1 MNDTSRTPGPGV
13 MALVVVLCAIWGVNQ
28 VAIKFG
34 NAGISPLWQ
43 SAIRSAGGAIL
54 VLGWAWFRGI
64 PIFERDGTLAGGIAA
79 GVLFGTEFGLLYW
92 AIEFTTAARSVV
104 LLYTAPIS
112 VAIAAHFFLKGDRL
126 TPRKVLGLTACFLG
140 VALLFA
146 DSLTLP
152 DRKSLIGDGLAF
164 AASLFWSASTIVIKR
179 SKLATARGEKIGL
192 YQYAVS
198 AVLLGAVAL
207 LMGERGIFDPTP
219 LVMGALAFQIVIVVF
234 VSYTIWFAMIPRY
247 RASSLASFSFL
258 TPVFGVLAAH
268 LLLGE
273 ELKPALLM
281 SLALVGFGIWTVN
294 RPAKA

>member
-1 MNDTSRTPGPGV
+1 
-13 MALVVVLCAIWGVNQ
+13 MAVVVVLCAIWGVNQ

-34 NAGISPLWQ
+34 NTGISPLWQ
-43 SAIRSAGGAIL
+43 AALRSAGGAIL
-54 VLGWAWFRGI
+54 VLLWARFRGI

-79 GVLFGTEFGLLYW
+79 GLLFGTEFGLLYW

-112 VAIAAHFFLKGDRL
+112 LAIAAHFFLKGDRL
-126 TPRKVLGLTACFLG
+126 TPRKILGLTACFLG

-152 DRKSLIGDGLAF
+152 DRKGLIGDALAF

-179 SKLATARGEKIGL
+179 SNLATARGEKIGL

-198 AVLLGAVAL
+198 AVLLGTVAL

-219 LVMGALAFQIVIVVF
+219 LAIGALAFQIVIVVF
-234 VSYTIWFAMIPRY
+234 VSYTIWFALVPVY

-258 TPVFGVLAAH
+258 TPVFGVFAAH

-273 ELKPALLM
+273 ELKPVLVM

>member
-1 MNDTSRTPGPGV
+1 
-13 MALVVVLCAIWGVNQ
+13 MAVVVVLCAIWGVNQ

-34 NAGISPLWQ
+34 NTGISPLWQ
-43 SAIRSAGGAIL
+43 AALRSAGGAIL
-54 VLGWAWFRGI
+54 VLLWARFRGI

-79 GVLFGTEFGLLYW
+79 GLLFGTEFGLLYW

-112 VAIAAHFFLKGDRL
+112 LAIAAHFFLKGDRL
-126 TPRKVLGLTACFLG
+126 TPRKILGLTACFLG

-152 DRKSLIGDGLAF
+152 DRKGLIGDALAF

-179 SKLATARGEKIGL
+179 SNLATARGEKIGL
-192 YQYAVS
+192 YQYVVS
-198 AVLLGAVAL
+198 AVLLGTVAL

-219 LVMGALAFQIVIVVF
+219 LAIGALAFQIVIVVF
-234 VSYTIWFAMIPRY
+234 VSYTIWFALVPVY

-258 TPVFGVLAAH
+258 TPVFGVFAAH

-273 ELKPALLM
+273 ELKPVLVM

>member
-1 MNDTSRTPGPGV
+1 MNDTSRAPGLGV
-13 MALVVVLCAIWGVNQ
+13 MAVVVVLCAIWGVNQ

-34 NAGISPLWQ
+34 NTGISPLWQ
-43 SAIRSAGGAIL
+43 AALRSAGGAIL
-54 VLGWAWFRGI
+54 VLLWARFRGI

-79 GVLFGTEFGLLYW
+79 GLLFGTEFGLLYW

-112 VAIAAHFFLKGDRL
+112 LAIAAHFLLKGDRL
-126 TPRKVLGLTACFLG
+126 TPRKILGLTACFLG

-152 DRKSLIGDGLAF
+152 DRKGLIGDALAF

-179 SKLATARGEKIGL
+179 SNLATARGEKIGL

-198 AVLLGAVAL
+198 AVLLGTVAL

-219 LVMGALAFQIVIVVF
+219 LAIGALAFQIVIVVF
-234 VSYTIWFAMIPRY
+234 VSYTIWFALVPVY

-258 TPVFGVLAAH
+258 TPVFGVFAAH

-273 ELKPALLM
+273 ELKPVLVM

>member
-1 MNDTSRTPGPGV
+1 MNDTSRAPGLGV
-13 MALVVVLCAIWGVNQ
+13 MAIVVVLCAIWGVNQ

-34 NAGISPLWQ
+34 NTGISPLWQ
-43 SAIRSAGGAIL
+43 AALRSAGGAIL
-54 VLGWAWFRGI
+54 VLLWARFRGI

-79 GVLFGTEFGLLYW
+79 GLLFGTEFGLLYW

-112 VAIAAHFFLKGDRL
+112 LAIAAHFFLKGDRL
-126 TPRKVLGLTACFLG
+126 TPRKILGLTACFLG

-152 DRKSLIGDGLAF
+152 DRKGLIGDALAF

-179 SKLATARGEKIGL
+179 SNLATARGEKIGL

-198 AVLLGAVAL
+198 AVLLGTVAL

-219 LVMGALAFQIVIVVF
+219 LAIGALAFQIVIVVF
-234 VSYTIWFAMIPRY
+234 VSYTIWFALVPVY

-258 TPVFGVLAAH
+258 TPVFGVFAAH

-273 ELKPALLM
+273 ELKPVLVM

>member
-1 MNDTSRTPGPGV
+1 MNDTSRAPGLGV
-13 MALVVVLCAIWGVNQ
+13 MAVVVVLCAIWGVNQ

-34 NAGISPLWQ
+34 NTGISPLWQ
-43 SAIRSAGGAIL
+43 AALRSAGGAIL
-54 VLGWAWFRGI
+54 VLLWARFRGI

-79 GVLFGTEFGLLYW
+79 GLLFGTEFGLLYW

-112 VAIAAHFFLKGDRL
+112 LAIAAHFFLKGDRL
-126 TPRKVLGLTACFLG
+126 TPRKILGLTACFLG

-152 DRKSLIGDGLAF
+152 DRKGLIGDALAF

-179 SKLATARGEKIGL
+179 SNLATARGEKIGL

-198 AVLLGAVAL
+198 AVLLGTVAL

-219 LVMGALAFQIVIVVF
+219 LAIGALAFQIVIVVF
-234 VSYTIWFAMIPRY
+234 VSYTIWFALVPVY

-258 TPVFGVLAAH
+258 TPVFGVFAAH

-273 ELKPALLM
+273 ELKPVLVM

>member
-1 MNDTSRTPGPGV
+1 
-13 MALVVVLCAIWGVNQ
+13 MAVVVVLCAIWGVNQ

-34 NAGISPLWQ
+34 NTGISPLWQ
-43 SAIRSAGGAIL
+43 AALRSAGGAIL
-54 VLGWAWFRGI
+54 VLLWARFRGI

-79 GVLFGTEFGLLYW
+79 GLLFGTEFGLLYW

-112 VAIAAHFFLKGDRL
+112 LAIAAHFFLKGDRL
-126 TPRKVLGLTACFLG
+126 TPRKILGLTACFLG

-152 DRKSLIGDGLAF
+152 DRKGLIGDALAF

-179 SKLATARGEKIGL
+179 SNLATARGEKIGL

-198 AVLLGAVAL
+198 AVLLGTVAL
-207 LMGERGIFDPTP
+207 LLGERGIFDPTP
-219 LVMGALAFQIVIVVF
+219 LAIGALAFQIVIVVF
-234 VSYTIWFAMIPRY
+234 VSYTIWFALVPVY

-258 TPVFGVLAAH
+258 TPVFGVFAAH

-273 ELKPALLM
+273 ELKPVLVM

>member
-1 MNDTSRTPGPGV
+1 MNDTSRTPGLGV

-54 VLGWAWFRGI
+54 VLGWTRLRGI
-64 PIFERDGTLAGGIAA
+64 PIFVRDGTLMGGIAA

-112 VAIAAHFFLKGDRL
+112 LAIAAHFFLKGDRL
-126 TPRKVLGLTACFLG
+126 TPRKILGLTACFLG

-152 DRKSLIGDGLAF
+152 DRTGLIGDALAF

-198 AVLLGAVAL
+198 AVLLGCVAL

-219 LVMGALAFQIVIVVF
+219 LVMGALAFQIVMVVF
-234 VSYTIWFAMIPRY
+234 VSYTIWFALVPIY
-247 RASSLASFSFL
+247 TASSLASFSFL

-268 LLLGE
+268 FLLGE
-273 ELKPALLM
+273 ELKPVLII

-294 RPAKA
+294 RPTKA

>member
-1 MNDTSRTPGPGV
+1 
-13 MALVVVLCAIWGVNQ
+13 MAVVVVLCAIWGVNQ

-34 NAGISPLWQ
+34 NTGISPLWQ
-43 SAIRSAGGAIL
+43 AALRSAGGAIL
-54 VLGWAWFRGI
+54 VLLWARFRGI

-79 GVLFGTEFGLLYW
+79 GLLFGTEFGLLYW

-112 VAIAAHFFLKGDRL
+112 LAIAAHFFLKGDRL
-126 TPRKVLGLTACFLG
+126 TPRKILGLTACFLG

-152 DRKSLIGDGLAF
+152 DRKGLIGDALAF

-179 SKLATARGEKIGL
+179 SNLATARGEKIGL

-198 AVLLGAVAL
+198 AVLLGSVAL

-219 LVMGALAFQIVIVVF
+219 LAIGALAFQVVIVVF
-234 VSYTIWFAMIPRY
+234 VSYTIWFALVPVY

-258 TPVFGVLAAH
+258 TPVFGVFAAH

-273 ELKPALLM
+273 ELKPVLVM

>member
-1 MNDTSRTPGPGV
+1 
-13 MALVVVLCAIWGVNQ
+13 MAVVVVLCAIWGVNQ

-34 NAGISPLWQ
+34 NTGISPLWQ
-43 SAIRSAGGAIL
+43 AALRSAGGAIL
-54 VLGWAWFRGI
+54 VLLWARFRGI

-79 GVLFGTEFGLLYW
+79 GLLFGTEFGLLYW

-112 VAIAAHFFLKGDRL
+112 LAIAAHFFLKGDRL
-126 TPRKVLGLTACFLG
+126 TPRKILGLTACFLG

-152 DRKSLIGDGLAF
+152 DRKGLIGDALAF

-179 SKLATARGEKIGL
+179 SNLATARGEKIGL

-198 AVLLGAVAL
+198 AVLLGTVAL

-219 LVMGALAFQIVIVVF
+219 LAIGALAFQVVIVVF
-234 VSYTIWFAMIPRY
+234 VSYTIWFALVPVY

-258 TPVFGVLAAH
+258 TPVFGVFAAH

-273 ELKPALLM
+273 ELKPVLVM